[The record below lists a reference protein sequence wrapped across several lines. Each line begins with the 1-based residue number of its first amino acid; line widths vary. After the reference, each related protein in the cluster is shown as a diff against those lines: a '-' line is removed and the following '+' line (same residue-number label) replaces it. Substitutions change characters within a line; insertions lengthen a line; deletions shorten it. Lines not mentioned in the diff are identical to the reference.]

1 FHMRKKTYRMTR
13 GIVTFSLI
21 AVTLLLWILFLRVFP
36 LITEKIT
43 IIQLPE
49 IESNIFVVFV
59 GLILMSLFLGWS
71 FRNKLWNGLPFA
83 LRYYSI
89 TKRLRRQIKDA
100 RF

>member
-1 FHMRKKTYRMTR
+1 MRKKTYRMQR

-21 AVTLLLWILFLRVFP
+21 GVTLLLLIFFLRVYP

-71 FRNKLWNGLPFA
+71 FHNKLWNGLPFA
-83 LRYYSI
+83 LCYYSI

-100 RF
+100 R